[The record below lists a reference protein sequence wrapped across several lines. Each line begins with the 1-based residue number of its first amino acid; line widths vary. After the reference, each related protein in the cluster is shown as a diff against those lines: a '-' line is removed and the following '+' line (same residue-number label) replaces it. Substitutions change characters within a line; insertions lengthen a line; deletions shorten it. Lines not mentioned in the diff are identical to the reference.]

1 MPTNKA
7 WRIPSTAF
15 VAAPS
20 FASGP
25 RGGLSLRSR
34 IDFFGRVNG
43 AHALHGSASGR
54 SRRRRDRPDREIRTQ
69 AHDEALH
76 LKEVAAMLRS
86 VRNRALYRDVA
97 REIEKSI
104 TEARVRLKA
113 TPESEAVEPR

>member
-1 MPTNKA
+1 MVRMPFTGPPKEEV
-7 WRIPSTAF
+7 
-15 VAAPS
+15 VAVATDLIAR
-20 FASGP
+20 F
-25 RGGLSLRSR
+25 GL
-34 IDFFGRVNG
+34 
-43 AHALHGSASGR
+43 
-54 SRRRRDRPDREIRTQ
+54 Q

-76 LKEVAAMLRS
+76 LEEVAAMLRS